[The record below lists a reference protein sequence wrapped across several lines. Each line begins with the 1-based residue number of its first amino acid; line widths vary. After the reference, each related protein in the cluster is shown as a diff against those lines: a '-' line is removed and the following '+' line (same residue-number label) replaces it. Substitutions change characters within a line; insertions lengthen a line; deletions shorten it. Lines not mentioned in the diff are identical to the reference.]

1 MKKKTKIA
9 IGVLLFAILAA
20 TLVYF
25 MQKTAQATV
34 MSIEPKT
41 AQGTVGQNFTINVEV
56 SDVYDLYGWSFKLT
70 WDSTILEAVNIT
82 EGPFLKSG
90 GETLFIPRINVT
102 EGYLT
107 ADCTLLGNESI
118 TIRNGVLATVQFLVK
133 EGGHCTLG
141 LYDTILA
148 DSQEQTITHTHVDST
163 FKSFLTVKDMKSFHA

>member
-9 IGVLLFAILAA
+9 ISVLLFAILAA
-20 TLVYF
+20 TLVYLF

-41 AQGTVGQNFTINVEV
+41 AQGTLGQNFTINIEV

-90 GETLFIPRINVT
+90 GETFFIPRINVT

-107 ADCTLLGNESI
+107 ADCTLLGNEST
-118 TIRNGVLATVQFLVK
+118 TIRNGVLATVQFHVK
-133 EGGHCTLG
+133 EGGSALLVFMTRFW
-141 LYDTILA
+141 
-148 DSQEQTITHTHVDST
+148 QTRRSRR
-163 FKSFLTVKDMKSFHA
+163 